1 MKKGSVF
8 LMFSCLVLAGAA
20 FAAGC
25 SSREAEHI
33 PEAPDYSDAG
43 MWFVREDAG
52 AGEGAEHIPGSP
64 DYSGAGLW
72 FGRGGSGAGAGAGAD
87 VFYLVS
93 TWEEDWTADDGLVC
107 HYADVYNVQHRADMD
122 KEISRIA
129 DYMGEGNNFYS
140 PYYRHITIEGWA
152 TLDEELISRRFATAF
167 DDVQRAFDTFLERR
181 DPERPFVLAGFSQ
194 GAKAVVELMKTM
206 PAEVAD
212 KMVAAYVLGYKVT
225 PADTLASENIRPAQC
240 ATDTGVTICY
250 NSVSDVKYIQPV
262 VAAPCAM
269 CINPVN
275 WRTDSVPATLQD
287 TITVRVSPEHHVLVL
302 EGYSGSEYHPIRG
315 FLNVGDFHGAEPWLY
330 QECLRENIRDRI
342 AAYYETL
349 RQAD

>member
-25 SSREAEHI
+25 SSREAEHV

-52 AGEGAEHIPGSP
+52 AVE
-64 DYSGAGLW
+64 
-72 FGRGGSGAGAGAGAD
+72 GAD

-107 HYADVYNVQHRADMD
+107 HYADVYNGQHRADMD

-167 DDVQRAFDTFLERR
+167 DDVQRAFDTFLER
-181 DPERPFVLAGFSQ
+181 Q
-194 GAKAVVELMKTM
+194 
-206 PAEVAD
+206 
-212 KMVAAYVLGYKVT
+212 T
-225 PADTLASENIRPAQC
+225 PA
-240 ATDTGVTICY
+240 
-250 NSVSDVKYIQPV
+250 
-262 VAAPCAM
+262 
-269 CINPVN
+269 
-275 WRTDSVPATLQD
+275 
-287 TITVRVSPEHHVLVL
+287 
-302 EGYSGSEYHPIRG
+302 
-315 FLNVGDFHGAEPWLY
+315 
-330 QECLRENIRDRI
+330 
-342 AAYYETL
+342 
-349 RQAD
+349 

>member
-52 AGEGAEHIPGSP
+52 AGEGA
-64 DYSGAGLW
+64 
-72 FGRGGSGAGAGAGAD
+72 D

-129 DYMGEGNNFYS
+129 GYMGEGNNFYS

-194 GAKAVVELMKTM
+194 GAKAVVELLKTM
-206 PAEVAD
+206 PAGVAE

-225 PADTLASENIRPAQC
+225 PADTLASGNIRPAQC

-287 TITVRVSPEHHVLVL
+287 TITVRVLPECHVLVL

-342 AAYYETL
+342 AAYYETH